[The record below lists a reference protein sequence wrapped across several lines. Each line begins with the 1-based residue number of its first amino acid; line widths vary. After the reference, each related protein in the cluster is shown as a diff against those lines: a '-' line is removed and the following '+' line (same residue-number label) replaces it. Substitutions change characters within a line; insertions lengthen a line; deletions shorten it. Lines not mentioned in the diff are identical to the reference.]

1 MSKKGT
7 HPHINRKFSMAGL
20 GNPTIIPNHS
30 RIQPISVPV
39 LQQHQLM
46 PTIWPA
52 PAPELCLPERSA
64 PKSGSDKKA
73 RLRQKKTGYGYINHN
88 TVHERLQLHFY
99 LVFLNEIVEKSF
111 VCIFLPSLSLN
122 AKKTKWWIFTRQR
135 AIYFLRYK
143 FLHPSDQCCGS
154 GSETFSWIRNYLFWI
169 RIQLHWKSS

>member
-1 MSKKGT
+1 
-7 HPHINRKFSMAGL
+7 
-20 GNPTIIPNHS
+20 
-30 RIQPISVPV
+30 
-39 LQQHQLM
+39 M

-73 RLRQKKTGYGYINHN
+73 WLRQKKPGYGYINHN

-122 AKKTKWWIFTRQR
+122 AKKKKIVNFYAAARNIFFKVQILTP
-135 AIYFLRYK
+135 FWPVL
-143 FLHPSDQCCGS
+143 
-154 GSETFSWIRNYLFWI
+154 WI
-169 RIQLHWKSS
+169 RIRNFFLDPELFVLDQDPATLKEQLNKKKYF